1 MPNRIAVVT
10 GASRGV
16 GRGVAT
22 GIAASGFKVVA
33 TGRTIDQALLP
44 EGVIR
49 IRCDH
54 TKTEETDAVFR
65 QITEHVG
72 TLDVLVNCAWG
83 GYERMV
89 ENGRFTWSL
98 PFWGQPEHRWNS
110 MMNAGVRS
118 AFDCSARA
126 ARIMVP
132 RRQGLIVNISYWS
145 AQKYL
150 GNAIYGMAKAATDK
164 ITADMAHEL
173 RDHGVVAI
181 SLYPGVVR
189 TEAVVAAAR
198 NGWLN
203 LSNSES
209 PEYIGRVISA
219 LALDPNRM
227 SRNGQVLVAATV
239 AAEYGVGDIDGR
251 HPRPLTLEEV

>member
-1 MPNRIAVVT
+1 
-10 GASRGV
+10 
-16 GRGVAT
+16 
-22 GIAASGFKVVA
+22 
-33 TGRTIDQALLP
+33 
-44 EGVIR
+44 
-49 IRCDH
+49 
-54 TKTEETDAVFR
+54 
-65 QITEHVG
+65 
-72 TLDVLVNCAWG
+72 
-83 GYERMV
+83 
-89 ENGRFTWSL
+89 
-98 PFWGQPEHRWNS
+98 
-110 MMNAGVRS
+110 
-118 AFDCSARA
+118 
-126 ARIMVP
+126 VP